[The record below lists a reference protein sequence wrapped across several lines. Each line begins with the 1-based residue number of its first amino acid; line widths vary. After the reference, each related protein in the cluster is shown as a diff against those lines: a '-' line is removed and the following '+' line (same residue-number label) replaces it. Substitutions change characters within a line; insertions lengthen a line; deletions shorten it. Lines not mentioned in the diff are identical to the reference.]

1 MSIKVTRE
9 QMLQIMPTAKERV
22 DKYLTYI
29 NSYAEVF
36 EIDTQLRM
44 AHYLAQIAHESGE
57 LRYTVEQGSKS
68 YFDKYDTGNLARQ
81 LGNTPQKD
89 GDGYKYRGRGLIQIT
104 GRANY
109 DAYNRS
115 AYCKGDVMKTP
126 ELLEKPLGAVKSSM
140 WWWNTHGLNI
150 LADNDD
156 VVKITKKINGGQN
169 GLKERCG
176 YLARAKRALGM
187 CK

>member
-1 MSIKVTRE
+1 MMKITKGQV
-9 QMLQIMPTAKERV
+9 LQIMPTAKERV
-22 DKYLTYI
+22 GKYLAYI

-36 EIDTQLRM
+36 EIDTPLRM

-57 LRYTVEQGSKS
+57 LRYTVEQGARS
-68 YFDKYDTGNLARQ
+68 YFDKYDTGKLALQ

-104 GRANY
+104 GRSNY

-115 AYCKGDVMKTP
+115 AYCGGDVMTHP

-140 WWWNTHGLNI
+140 WWWKTHGLNI

-156 VVKITKKINGGQN
+156 VVKITKRINGGQN

-176 YLARAKRALGM
+176 YLARAKRAL
-187 CK
+187 KITK